1 MSSEAGAAIAATNQR
16 FMDAYGRGDAASVAG
31 FYTAGGQLLP
41 ANSGVIEGHSDIE
54 EFWAGA
60 MAMGIKS
67 ARLTTVELDVLGETA
82 IEIGQYSLS
91 GEGGTAL
98 DQGKY
103 LVVWKIDDGAWK
115 LHRDMWTT
123 SNPPA

>member
-16 FMDAYGRGDAASVAG
+16 FMDAYDRGDAASVAA
-31 FYTAGGQLLP
+31 FYTSDGQLLP
-41 ANSGVIEGHSDIE
+41 ANSGVIQGHSAIE
-54 EFWAGA
+54 EFWTGA

-67 ARLTTVELDVLGETA
+67 AQLTTAELDVQGGTA
-82 IEIGQYSLS
+82 IEIGQYSLA
-91 GEGGTAL
+91 GEGGMIL

-103 LVVWKIDDGAWK
+103 LVVWKLDDVAWK

-123 SNPPA
+123 SNPPG

>member
-16 FMDAYGRGDAASVAG
+16 FMDAYDRGDAASVAA
-31 FYTAGGQLLP
+31 FYTSDGQLLP
-41 ANSGVIEGHSDIE
+41 ANSGVIQGHSAIE
-54 EFWAGA
+54 EFWTGA

-67 ARLTTVELDVLGETA
+67 AQLTTGELDVQGGTA
-82 IEIGQYSLS
+82 IEIGQYSLA
-91 GEGGTAL
+91 GEGGMVL

-103 LVVWKIDDGAWK
+103 LVVWKLDDGAWK

-123 SNPPA
+123 SNPPG

>member
-31 FYTAGGQLLP
+31 FYTAGGQLFP

-103 LVVWKIDDGAWK
+103 LVVWKLDDGAWK